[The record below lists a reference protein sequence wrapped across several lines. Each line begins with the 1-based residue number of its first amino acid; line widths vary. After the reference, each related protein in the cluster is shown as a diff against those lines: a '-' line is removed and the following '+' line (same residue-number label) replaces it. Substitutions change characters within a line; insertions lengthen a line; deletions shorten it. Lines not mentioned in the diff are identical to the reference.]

1 MHVSIGAVL
10 IISII
15 IILLIVAAGA
25 AGALT
30 IQEAE
35 VCEAGGGDEL
45 RQLPGLDPGGGAA
58 KSLLIWD
65 QFELINGQGVHLKRE
80 QCWESWANVTSLL
93 HSSRPG
99 ASLA

>member
-1 MHVSIGAVL
+1 MHVSIGATL

-15 IILLIVAAGA
+15 LLLMTAGA

-45 RQLPGLDPGGGAA
+45 RQLPGLDPGEEQA
-58 KSLLIWD
+58 KLTDLPSV
-65 QFELINGQGVHLKRE
+65 GP
-80 QCWESWANVTSLL
+80 ESTA
-93 HSSRPG
+93 P
-99 ASLA
+99 